1 MKKARELEKILKGA
15 ANHRRIDVL
24 RLLEREPELS
34 MADIA
39 AKLSTNG
46 KTISEHILRLARA
59 GLVMKRY
66 AGREVRHALTAR
78 ARSLL
83 TFLRMLE

>member
-1 MKKARELEKILKGA
+1 MKKTRELERILKGA
-15 ANHRRIDVL
+15 ANHHRIDVL
-24 RLLEREPELS
+24 HLLERESELS
-34 MADIA
+34 MTDIA
-39 AKLSTNG
+39 AKLSANG

-66 AGREVRHALTAR
+66 TGREVRHALTAR
-78 ARSLL
+78 GRSLL